1 MSTIFIYTLFLLGH
15 LCVYFYFKNSLIL
28 SSNVLEN
35 TNKSHPQLTLL
46 EINHSDKLINS
57 ITNNKKMLL
66 QKNLRQLEFIN
77 EFEMYLE
84 EKTLK
89 NMSIEFLQEFERLK
103 IEAQLSTL
111 KATSQLNYS
120 LKMAA

>member
-1 MSTIFIYTLFLLGH
+1 MSTLFIYTVFLLGH
-15 LCVYFYFKNSLIL
+15 LSVYFYFKNNLSL

-35 TNKSHPQLTLL
+35 TNKSHSKLTLV
-46 EINHSDKLINS
+46 ETDHSQKVTNS
-57 ITNNKKMLL
+57 ISNNKKMLL

-84 EKTLK
+84 EKTL
-89 NMSIEFLQEFERLK
+89 NNFSIEFLQEFEQIK

-111 KATSQLNYS
+111 KATSQLNNGV
-120 LKMAA
+120 KMAA

>member
-1 MSTIFIYTLFLLGH
+1 MSTLFIYTVFLLGH
-15 LCVYFYFKNSLIL
+15 LSVYFYFKNNLSL

-35 TNKSHPQLTLL
+35 TNKSHSKLTLV
-46 EINHSDKLINS
+46 ETDHSQKVTNS
-57 ITNNKKMLL
+57 ISNNNKMLL

-84 EKTLK
+84 EKTL
-89 NMSIEFLQEFERLK
+89 NNFSIEFLQEFEQIK

-111 KATSQLNYS
+111 KATSQLNNGV
-120 LKMAA
+120 KMAA